1 MQKTFFKRHFFL
13 SSPLHPKVHV
23 TQQQMER
30 SGTINRYMIKE
41 TSILCLDYYY
51 HLLPKIQWNKTQN
64 NVQLIA
70 KNHSWITFKTTIKG
84 KKKSVTILWERT
96 NLKQDRNNTNLFPFR
111 DIFFLLSAG
120 YEQENAGLEQKLD
133 WDATM
138 LHLTIKQP
146 CIFRFHKG

>member
-23 TQQQMER
+23 TQKQMER

-51 HLLPKIQWNKTQN
+51 HLLLKIQWNKTQN
-64 NVQLIA
+64 NIQLIA

-84 KKKSVTILWERT
+84 KKKVWQYCEKEQIWNRT
-96 NLKQDRNNTNLFPFR
+96 EIIQICSPSG
-111 DIFFLLSAG
+111 IFFLLSAG